1 MSSIGKCVTVDVR
14 ACVWV
19 VVGRARARLPGE
31 VIEEFTQTHTVRFHT
46 VFTCVFNTHN
56 TLSATS
62 AHVLDMNAFI
72 ARSHLSSTA
81 ELVPCV
87 SINTASSGAL

>member
-1 MSSIGKCVTVDVR
+1 MTVDVC

-62 AHVLDMNAFI
+62 AHVHVLDMNGFI